1 MSCMVLDRESYERC
15 ADEVFFLTDN
25 VELANDVCKLYELNQ
40 KAYNVRYRERN
51 KIDRIKFTKECNGN
65 EILTTER
72 IHYIESRQAKY
83 TRIVQFFACVYYQNS
98 ESQKLEKQTQE
109 IIGLV
114 LFNLSKKIFD
124 NDELK
129 YGVY

>member
-40 KAYNVRYRERN
+40 KAYNVRYREKNR
-51 KIDRIKFTKECNGN
+51 IDRIKFTKECNGN

-83 TRIVQFFACVYYQNS
+83 TRIVQFLACVYYQNS
-98 ESQKLEKQTQE
+98 ESQNLEKQTQE